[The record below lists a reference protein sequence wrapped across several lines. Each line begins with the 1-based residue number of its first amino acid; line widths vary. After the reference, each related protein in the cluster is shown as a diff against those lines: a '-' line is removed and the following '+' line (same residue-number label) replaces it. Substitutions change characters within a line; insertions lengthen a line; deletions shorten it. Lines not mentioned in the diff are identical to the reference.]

1 MSNINE
7 IGKKKLL
14 IFHPVLATY
23 RIDQFN
29 ILNEIFDL
37 EVVLLFD
44 QMWNFNIDQN
54 KISEQCHF
62 KYSYLLS
69 GPRYKGR
76 LFRFG
81 MYKKIRQVD
90 PDIILGY
97 EYSLLLSIYYCL
109 RNWDW

>member
-54 KISEQCHF
+54 KYLNSCHF

-90 PDIILGY
+90 PDIF
-97 EYSLLLSIYYCL
+97 
-109 RNWDW
+109 